1 LNGKRGGGIH
11 VLSMTFPTGL
21 PFTID
26 QQPDRLVILIH
37 SDAGQRTD
45 LINQQ
50 SYQWICALTGTVEL
64 DFSQI
69 PQVNSILVAWLF
81 HLIQAGRLTSLMVS
95 KANKFVV
102 GQLKQY
108 YLDRFVTISYT

>member
-1 LNGKRGGGIH
+1 M
-11 VLSMTFPTGL
+11 SFPPNL

-37 SDAGQRTD
+37 GDAGQRTD
-45 LINQQ
+45 LISQQ
-50 SYQWICALTGTVEL
+50 SYQWICAISGTVEL
-64 DFSQI
+64 DFSQV

-95 KANKFVV
+95 KANKFVI

-108 YLDRFVTISYT
+108 YLDRFVTITYS